1 MRAIF
6 VIIWIVVLL
15 MGPGL
20 FMFFPKAFE
29 PLLCRADEFIEH
41 QTHEISD
48 ASGTSWS
55 TDLYCVNQ
63 NSVSRAVGEKV
74 GIPFVVIMFGLMFV
88 FFRFN
93 HSSDGEQIEDAMNPK
108 EETI

>member
-6 VIIWIVVLL
+6 VIVWIVVLL
-15 MGPGL
+15 TGIGS

-41 QTHEISD
+41 QTHEILD

-63 NSVSRAVGEKV
+63 NGVSRAVGEKV
-74 GIPFVVIMFGLMFV
+74 GNPFVVIMLGLMFV

-93 HSSDGEQIEDAMNPK
+93 RSSGDEQVDDDIEPDTA
-108 EETI
+108 